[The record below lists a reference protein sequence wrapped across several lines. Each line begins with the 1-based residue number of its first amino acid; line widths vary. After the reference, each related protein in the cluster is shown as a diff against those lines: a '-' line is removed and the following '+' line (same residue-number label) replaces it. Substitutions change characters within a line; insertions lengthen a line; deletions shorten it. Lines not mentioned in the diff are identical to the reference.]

1 MSAID
6 DAFTEAEHLL
16 RKYGFNAQADQ
27 VRNGLAAVQAQGA
40 AGYRQL
46 ATREWWG
53 ASDSIADTYLY
64 QEGESLTMKQ
74 ELDNRALRAALTTIA
89 DAMKAAGV
97 TPPE

>member
-1 MSAID
+1 MVVSSAATLARRRRSVERLFIL
-6 DAFTEAEHLL
+6 E
-16 RKYGFNAQADQ
+16 
-27 VRNGLAAVQAQGA
+27 VRRVMLLAAVQAQGA

-74 ELDNRALRAALTTIA
+74 EIDNRALRAALTTIA

>member
-6 DAFTEAEHLL
+6 DAFLEAEQLL
-16 RKYGFNAQADQ
+16 RKYGFHSQADE
-27 VRNGLAAVQAQGA
+27 VRKGLAAVQTQGA

-46 ATREWWG
+46 ATLGWWG

-97 TPPE
+97 KPPE